1 MCYQPLSVP
10 ETNEGT
16 DGQPGLGLA
25 KYEPWW
31 SIKKLEQARLHLCRE
46 PTTEQTVRTN
56 PQTHS
61 SREPVWKPER
71 EQTQTTQLFSPETHP
86 ESPGILKH
94 RLHFNFYDIHHHLH
108 LITLIFSLSR
118 SGCIK
123 TTSCGFT
130 KNRIIHWPL
139 WHLFL
144 PERWSA
150 TSKMMDFLIMIIFN
164 HSVFLCNGQT

>member
-16 DGQPGLGLA
+16 DGQPGLGLV

-46 PTTEQTVRTN
+46 PMTEQTVRTN

-86 ESPGILKH
+86 ESWISRDFKASPAFQLLWYSSSSSPNHINIFTEQI
-94 RLHFNFYDIHHHLH
+94 RLYQNHIVWIYKKQNNSLAS
-108 LITLIFSLSR
+108 LTL
-118 SGCIK
+118 
-123 TTSCGFT
+123 
-130 KNRIIHWPL
+130 
-139 WHLFL
+139 
-144 PERWSA
+144 
-150 TSKMMDFLIMIIFN
+150 
-164 HSVFLCNGQT
+164 VFAWEVVSN